1 VAILDAYSP
10 QKSSGVV
17 AYRYACAL
25 FRSCPQE
32 IWDIQWQLQEAA
44 NLTVTNLENVL
55 LTHRNTSIACGLRF
69 NIIHSSDKRA
79 AADAEYAP
87 SRTRFSAAQATM
99 GTAHQLQLHTT

>member
-1 VAILDAYSP
+1 MANLDAYSP

-25 FRSCPQE
+25 FRFCPPE
-32 IWDIQWQLQEAA
+32 FWDFQWQLQEAA
-44 NLTVTNLENVL
+44 NLTVTNMEDVL
-55 LTHRNTSIACGLRF
+55 LARRNTSIALDLRF
-69 NIIHSSDKRA
+69 NIIHSSNKRA

-99 GTAHQLQLHTT
+99 GTAHQL